1 LEEEKEEEEEVVVVE
16 DKEWEHLIPLL
27 GPLVVGLRP

>member
-1 LEEEKEEEEEVVVVE
+1 VVVVVE